1 MGRTGSTIDH
11 PKGDATMK
19 YLCLIYEDETF
30 WTRTPKAELD
40 AVMAGYREFGT
51 TYIQSGHVLG
61 GNALQPTAT
70 ATTIRVRNG
79 KMSTTDGPFAE
90 TREQLGGYY
99 LLEAKDLTEAIQIA
113 AKIPGAKTGS
123 VEVRPIMEVPES
135 VLNLMSESTASA

>member
-1 MGRTGSTIDH
+1 
-11 PKGDATMK
+11 MK

-30 WTRTPKAELD
+30 WNKTPKSELD
-40 AVMAGYREFGT
+40 GVMTGYREFGT
-51 TYIQSGHVLG
+51 TYIRSGHVLG

-99 LLEAKDLTEAIQIA
+99 LLEAKDLNEAIQIA

-135 VLNLMSESTASA
+135 VLNLMAESSVSA